1 MGKEQAQESILDHA
15 IPSVVERLGGILSL
29 TLEPSDLMDLY
40 RIQVLLTPHLRHDL
54 LLAELVMGTR
64 LSFTHPSAWRPACSS

>member
-29 TLEPSDLMDLY
+29 TLKPSDLMDLY

-54 LLAELVMGTR
+54 LLAELDMRTR
-64 LSFTHPSAWRPACSS
+64 LSFTHPSPWHPAWSS